1 MVGSLCSNSVLV
13 FIQSS
18 QKGLTPI
25 LSIFPSDLPAASSP
39 AVFSLFQNISMTI
52 DVYLAGIG
60 LSLIDETPEEMGYMW
75 LDEWTASV
83 SIQDEVQ
90 TVILNLK
97 NLQIDVSSYNATFP
111 ALLYTLPQAVDHR
124 PASLA
129 LPPSP
134 SSPSEPRFLS
144 KSDPSNVDFAGLGA
158 SSGQSRSQILH
169 NLSKQ
174 EKETA
179 ELVHTAEQ
187 QEKESSNTCTACGFT
202 FLGDKRPFL
211 HICCKRHANQQNCFY
226 MDRGLVSFEKVVLK
240 VDEQFLRRLNAK
252 FGRFFVG
259 MEAKCEE

>member
-97 NLQIDVSSYNATFP
+97 NLQIDVSS
-111 ALLYTLPQAVDHR
+111 
-124 PASLA
+124 
-129 LPPSP
+129 
-134 SSPSEPRFLS
+134 
-144 KSDPSNVDFAGLGA
+144 
-158 SSGQSRSQILH
+158 
-169 NLSKQ
+169 
-174 EKETA
+174 
-179 ELVHTAEQ
+179 
-187 QEKESSNTCTACGFT
+187 
-202 FLGDKRPFL
+202 
-211 HICCKRHANQQNCFY
+211 
-226 MDRGLVSFEKVVLK
+226 
-240 VDEQFLRRLNAK
+240 
-252 FGRFFVG
+252 
-259 MEAKCEE
+259 

>member
-1 MVGSLCSNSVLV
+1 M

-18 QKGLTPI
+18 LKGLTPV
-25 LSIFPSDLPAASSP
+25 LSIFPADLPAAAAP
-39 AVFSLFQNISMTI
+39 AVFSLFQNIQMTV

-60 LSLIDETPEEMGYMW
+60 LSLLDETPEEMVYVW
-75 LDEWTASV
+75 LDEGTASV
-83 SIQDEVQ
+83 LIRDEVQ
-90 TVILNLK
+90 NVILNLK

-124 PASLA
+124 PASFA

-134 SSPSEPRFLS
+134 SSPSDPRFS
-144 KSDPSNVDFAGLGA
+144 AKSAQSNVDFAGLGA
-158 SSGQSRSQILH
+158 SSMQSRSQILH

-179 ELVHTAEQ
+179 ELVQTAEQ
-187 QEKESSNTCTACGFT
+187 LEKESSNVCTACGFV

-211 HICCKRHANQQNCFY
+211 HLCCKRHANQQNCFY
-226 MDRGLVSFEKVVLK
+226 MDRGLVSFEKIVLK
-240 VDEQFLRRLNAK
+240 VDEQFVRRLNTK

-259 MEAKCEE
+259 IEANCER